1 MSRSSRPSPVQPPA
15 DLPGVILF
23 SEEHRIVADGPAS
36 EILAKRSLL
45 LDVELIDER
54 RVIHVPEIHHGWLS
68 RLA

>member
-1 MSRSSRPSPVQPPA
+1 
-15 DLPGVILF
+15 VILF